1 VSTERTMV
9 DPFQVRGQR
18 ILVVGG
24 SRGIGRAIAWRLAS
38 AGANVLVNYVRERG
52 PAEALAAEAA
62 AAGLAVDVV
71 RADVTSDK
79 GREELFAAVD
89 ARFPAIDALVFA
101 AATGVHRPFEQ
112 LTARHFD
119 FTFALNVRAF
129 LSLVQSAAPRMPQ
142 GGAIVAISSEG
153 AVHAMH
159 NYTLVG
165 ASKGALESMA
175 RHVSAELA
183 GRGIRVN
190 VLSPGTV
197 RTEAWNAMP
206 DADQRLSAAAA
217 RSPLGRLV
225 TLEEVAAAAQFLVS
239 PASSGLVGHTLV
251 IDGGSRIVGSG

>member
-1 VSTERTMV
+1 MSAGPQLT

-38 AGANVLVNYVRERG
+38 AGADVLVNYVRERE
-52 PAEALAAEAA
+52 PAEALRAEAD
-62 AAGLAVDVV
+62 AAGLSIDVV

-79 GREELFAAVD
+79 GREELFAAVNT
-89 ARFPAIDALVFA
+89 RFPALDALVFA

-159 NYTLVG
+159 HYTLVG

-175 RHVSAELA
+175 RHLAAELA
-183 GRGIRVN
+183 PKGIRVN

-197 RTEAWNAMP
+197 RTDAWNAMP
-206 DADQRLSAAAA
+206 DAEPRLAAAAA